1 MLRTATALIFLLLA
15 TVSTSQTAVAGDITV
30 GSLIVEN
37 PWARATPKG
46 AKVGAGYLSIFNIGT
61 IGDRLVSAKSDVSER
76 VEIHSM
82 SMTNGIMKMRRL
94 PDGIAIKSKGLV
106 DLKPG
111 GYHLM
116 FIGLKA
122 PLEKDKSFNVTL
134 TFEKTGDI
142 DVLFLTSGIG
152 GNSPYPSEE
161 ETSGS
166 HSGSQ
171 SGQAGS
177 QAGSKSGQTN

>member
-1 MLRTATALIFLLLA
+1 MVRLISILAFVALASL
-15 TVSTSQTAVAGDITV
+15 STIRPAISGDISV

-46 AKVGAGYLSIFNIGT
+46 AKVGAGYLSIFNIGK
-61 IGDRLVSAKSDVSER
+61 IDDRLVSATSDVSDR

-82 SMTNGIMKMRRL
+82 TMTNGIMKMRRL
-94 PDGIAIKSKGLV
+94 PDGLAIKSKKLI

-116 FIGLKA
+116 FVGLKA
-122 PLEKDKSFNVTL
+122 PLKKEQSFNVTL
-134 TFEKTGDI
+134 NFEKTGEI
-142 DVLFLTSGIG
+142 EVLFLTTGIG
-152 GNSPYPSEE
+152 GKSPYPSEE

-166 HSGSQ
+166 CSGHTGSQ
-171 SGQAGS
+171 SGQS
-177 QAGSKSGQTN
+177 N